1 MPTTD
6 VCSRTTTLFS
16 NDDTDGKDSF
26 TVVLYFSDWRDV
38 ALTVMEF
45 LSRELLF
52 KNLCG
57 IWWENASSSPK
68 NNFIL
73 LMLDK
78 KSKTHPSRAPK
89 ILSPVR
95 LARYSGPYACL

>member
-1 MPTTD
+1 MQGMPTTD

-45 LSRELLF
+45 LSRELLISRIF
-52 KNLCG
+52 AAFGGK
-57 IWWENASSSPK
+57 
-68 NNFIL
+68 
-73 LMLDK
+73 MLVV
-78 KSKTHPSRAPK
+78 HLK
-89 ILSPVR
+89 IISF
-95 LARYSGPYACL
+95 C